1 MKIARTNFK
10 QMMWNS
16 LKGDGQD
23 TDHELYPNGPL
34 LNEFTLKKSYL
45 EWVFLKA
52 LLSNMYMLALHVPL
66 S

>member
-1 MKIARTNFK
+1 
-10 QMMWNS
+10 MMWNP

-23 TDHELYPNGPL
+23 ADHELYPDGLL

-52 LLSNMYMLALHVPL
+52 LLSNMYILALHVPL